1 MPLITRDLEICAM
14 FLVLCRPL
22 WGIIMK
28 TSESGLAQFKALK
41 CSIFSFSLSL
51 HNSVVFN

>member
-22 WGIIMK
+22 WGTIMK

-51 HNSVVFN
+51 HNSVVF